1 MTESTVKLRNKKLTK
16 KISSTVIRY
25 LVLIIIAFICAGPFI
40 WMVSSSFKV
49 SENIYTLNLFPKE
62 PSLGNYESVFAL
74 LNIGKMLLN
83 SLIITVGGIVLD
95 VIFGSLCAY
104 PLAKLDFY
112 GKKLINTLMLAT
124 MIIPAAAGLV
134 VNYITISKMG
144 LNDNFWAVILPN
156 SVTVFNILLL
166 KTGYEEIS
174 SDLLASARIDGASEL
189 KIWWKIMLPQI
200 MPTIATV
207 IIMDFINKWNN
218 FLWPLIVL
226 NVDKYPVAAGLKYL
240 NGQFNY
246 KFGSVAAGTVV
257 SVIPIIIVFLF
268 CQKYYVNTTAG
279 AVKG

>member
-1 MTESTVKLRNKKLTK
+1 MTGTDRRRKSKVK
-16 KISSTVIRY
+16 KIRTAVGRY
-25 LVLIIIAFICAGPFI
+25 LILLIIALICAGPFL
-40 WMVSSSFKV
+40 WMTSSSFKV
-49 SENIYTLNLFPKE
+49 TENIYTLNLFPRE
-62 PSLGNYESVFAL
+62 PSFGNYESVFSL

-83 SLIITVGGIVLD
+83 SLIITVGGITLD

-112 GKKLINTLMLAT
+112 GRKLINTLLLAT

-144 LNDNFWAVILPN
+144 LNDNFWGVILPN
-156 SVTVFNILLL
+156 SVTVFNIILL
-166 KTGYEEIS
+166 KTAYADIS
-174 SDLLASARIDGASEL
+174 SELLAAARIDGASEL

-200 MPTIATV
+200 VPMIATV